1 MALSQALT
9 RLGILASAVTLL
21 APAVTLASE
30 QHLDFKF
37 VVHPLDVKVVE
48 APNIAGQTLS
58 AGKWFGVAVFSDG
71 RIAVIRNSRRAAYG
85 YDQRLFSLAMNKLPP
100 SRAKRCKL
108 EYEDLEFAMRTTFGP
123 HIDNEKA
130 RRVLALRWFVLDA
143 NVIASTTNGH

>member
-1 MALSQALT
+1 MAPSQALT

-71 RIAVIRNSRRAAYG
+71 RIAVKDYIGAEDSLKGSGSFRG
-85 YDQRLFSLAMNKLPP
+85 YSTYTFEDGSSITASYTGAGTHGTYLAP
-100 SRAKRCKL
+100 AKFPEGSYL
-108 EYEDLEFAMRTTFGP
+108 L
-123 HIDNEKA
+123 
-130 RRVLALRWFVLDA
+130 
-143 NVIASTTNGH
+143 NGKFDVKTP